1 MPVRV
6 TLINDDEITT
16 RGVAAMLLEHPDE
29 IELVSL
35 AGPTL
40 TPIDV
45 ALYDD
50 TTNEP
55 GVGPSLAELVAD
67 ARIRKVVVF
76 TWSFQPWRAADFLR
90 RGASAYLS
98 KRLTSRELVDAIRR
112 VDADRVLVSA
122 GGPSG
127 GRYGHPAE
135 NGESLT
141 EREAQ
146 VLSLIS
152 NGLANN
158 EISEKLM
165 LSINSVKS
173 YIRSC
178 YRKINVDSR
187 TQAVLWGLGHGLG
200 HPSADDEIDDR
211 ESPAEA
217 AWPVG
222 ASARVRLVR

>member
-16 RGVAAMLLEHPDE
+16 RGVAAMLREHPGE

-35 AGPTL
+35 VGPTL

-45 ALYDD
+45 ALYDH

-76 TWSFQPWRAADFLR
+76 TWSFQPWHAADFLR
-90 RGASAYLS
+90 QGASAYLS
-98 KRLTSRELVDAIRR
+98 KRLTGRELVDAIRR

-122 GGPSG
+122 GGPG
-127 GRYGHPAE
+127 GRHGHPAE

-158 EISEKLM
+158 EIAEKLT

-178 YRKINVDSR
+178 YRKIDVESR

-200 HPSADDEIDDR
+200 NPPADDEIDDR
-211 ESPAEA
+211 ESPTEA
-217 AWPVG
+217 AWPAD